1 MKIGIAGPVSLEP
14 LKPWLPKDFTLPSVY
29 SFPLIGRLAA
39 GLLTR
44 GHEVTVF
51 AGSEAIEETLS
62 LAQGPLSLKIT
73 PRRTR
78 WAAYDFYAKEIRFLS
93 DVMRSSHCDI
103 IHAHWSYE
111 FAKAALQSGT
121 PTLITAHDSPS
132 IIPSFYRWTRAYLFW
147 LFRAQI
153 GRRVIECAPN
163 LTCVSPYLKKSIL
176 PLVPKGREVQIIPN
190 GVGAALFKMGEERLS
205 YPNFSS
211 PPCVV
216 TCLEGFSSRK
226 NPISALLGF
235 AAFRNISPDATMVMY
250 GGGFEMGGPA
260 HQWAQ
265 KHRIVDG
272 VIFKGPTPQ
281 SVMHREMCDQST
293 VLLHPALE
301 ESFGMAPLE
310 AMALG
315 IPVVGGKDSGAIP
328 YLLNHG
334 KAGVLVDVRYP
345 LDICDALFSLHKDA
359 RKAHQLAQA
368 GWEYA
373 YSHFTEDIMIDRYLN
388 AYTDILRRSPL

>member
-14 LKPWLPKDFTLPSVY
+14 LKPWLPKDFALPSVY

-44 GHEVTVF
+44 GHEITLF
-51 AGSEAIEETLS
+51 AGSEALQETLS
-62 LAQGPLSLKIT
+62 LSHGPLSLKIT
-73 PRRTR
+73 PRRAR
-78 WAAYDFYAKEIRFLS
+78 WAAYDFYAKEVRFLT
-93 DVMRSSHCDI
+93 DAMRGSHCDI
-103 IHAHWSYE
+103 VHAHWSYE
-111 FAKAALQSGT
+111 FAEAALKSGT

-132 IIPSFYRWTRAYLFW
+132 LIPSFYRWTRAYLFW
-147 LFRAQI
+147 LFRSQL
-153 GRRVIECAPN
+153 GRQVLNYSPN
-163 LTCVSPYLKKSIL
+163 LTCVSPYLKKAIL
-176 PLVPKGREVQIIPN
+176 PLLSKDREIQVIPN
-190 GVGAALFKMGEERLS
+190 GVGTALFKMGEERLALLSVS
-205 YPNFSS
+205 Y

-216 TCLEGFSSRK
+216 TCLEGFTSRK

-235 AAFRNISPDATMVMY
+235 AAFRNHCPTATMVMY

-265 KHRIVDG
+265 KHRLVDG
-272 VIFKGPTPQ
+272 VIFRGHAPQ
-281 SVMHREMCDQST
+281 SVMHQEMCDKST

-328 YLLNHG
+328 YLLDHG
-334 KAGVLVDVRYP
+334 KAGVLVNVRYP
-345 LDICDALFSLHKDA
+345 LDICDALIALHRDS
-359 RKAHQLAQA
+359 RKAHHLAKTA
-368 GWEYA
+368 WEYA
-373 YSHFTEDIMIDRYLN
+373 HSHFTEDLMIDRYVH
-388 AYTDILRRSPL
+388 AYADVLRRSP